1 MNNTNNSDGDESKG
15 QRKKLNTQV
24 IASKTNVNLVIIE
37 RVR

>member
-1 MNNTNNSDGDESKG
+1 MEMKVKDKE
-15 QRKKLNTQV
+15 KKLNTQV